1 MSYNDI
7 TGKAIKT
14 GIQNKAYNEGWERI
28 FGKKK
33 SLYSLFLDDIR
44 FPKDAFLQK
53 ELSYLTEYSKIP
65 ENEWVIVRNYDDFVK
80 TVEERGIP
88 SAVSFDCDLA
98 SEHFKHYIKD
108 SLITGIYEWENFKTK
123 CGIHCAKYL
132 KHMLN
137 PDSDIKVYVHSANE
151 EGRRIILDI
160 MKDFLA

>member
-1 MSYNDI
+1 MKYNI
-7 TGKAIKT
+7 
-14 GIQNKAYNEGWERI
+14 
-28 FGKKK
+28 
-33 SLYSLFLDDIR
+33 FLDDLR

-53 ELSYLTEYSKIP
+53 ELACLTEYSKIP
-65 ENEWVIVRNYDDFVK
+65 ENEWVIVRNYEDFVK

-88 SAVSFDCDLA
+88 SAVSFDCDLTE
-98 SEHFKHYIKD
+98 EHLKYYINFLKYP
-108 SLITGIYEWENFKTK
+108 GYYEWQNFKTK